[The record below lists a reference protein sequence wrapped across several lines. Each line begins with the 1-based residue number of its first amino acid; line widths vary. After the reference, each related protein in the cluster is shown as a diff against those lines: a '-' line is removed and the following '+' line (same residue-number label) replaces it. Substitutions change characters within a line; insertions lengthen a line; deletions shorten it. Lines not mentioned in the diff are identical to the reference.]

1 MNTTAAITLSCISL
15 GFGGVAAYFALG
27 GSSDGSA
34 RAAAPADAMP
44 SRVASPADERLDRLE
59 ASVAA
64 LAGKID
70 TALAAPPTQRVQS
83 GVSEEALRAAIE
95 AYFADA
101 EPAESAEPAGGALG
115 FEDAA
120 GAFAL
125 LQGLGVDES
134 QELWKRLVAEGLDE
148 EVLAMFR
155 AAAEADPTN
164 AEAQLALGQAYLG
177 RVQQAQGPEAGK
189 YATLADNAL
198 DAALA
203 VDPQHWEARFTKA
216 VALSFWPPIFG
227 KQGQAV
233 AQFET
238 LIEQQSQLPV
248 QEHFAD
254 THLMLGNM
262 YQQMGQT
269 EKAIAAWQSGLVQF
283 PGHAGLNEQLG
294 LANQGD

>member
-15 GFGGVAAYFALG
+15 GVGGVAANLALG
-27 GSSDGSA
+27 GRSGGEA
-34 RAAAPADAMP
+34 QAAPPAEDTR
-44 SRVASPADERLDRLE
+44 SRVAHPADERLDALE
-59 ASVAA
+59 ASVAS
-64 LAGKID
+64 LTGKID
-70 TALAAPPTQRVQS
+70 AALSAPPAQRVEA

-95 AYFADA
+95 AYFAENEVA
-101 EPAESAEPAGGALG
+101 EVTAESADALA

-120 GAFAL
+120 GAFEL

-134 QELWKRLVAEGLDE
+134 QELWKRLVEAGLDE
-148 EVLAMFR
+148 EVLALFK

-198 DAALA
+198 DAALE

-248 QEHFAD
+248 QDHFAD

-269 EKAIAAWQSGLVQF
+269 EKAIAAWQSGLQQF
-283 PGHAGLNEQLG
+283 PGHAELSQQLG
-294 LANQGD
+294 LATQGD